1 MHIQVRKDPGA
12 PMRHIIHVREHLIS
26 TDLAVADG
34 GEDSGPDP
42 HDLYDSALGACK
54 ALTVLW
60 YAKRK
65 QLPLTDLEVTIDR
78 DASDERHGTYRL
90 SATLKLTGDLTEAQ
104 RNELLSVASKCPV
117 HKLMTAVTTEV
128 TTNLASA

>member
-1 MHIQVRKDPGA
+1 MNIQVRKAPGA
-12 PMRHIIHVREHLIS
+12 PMRHIIHVRDHQIA

-60 YAKRK
+60 YARRK

-78 DASDERHGTYRL
+78 DASEERHGTYRL
-90 SATLKLTGDLTEAQ
+90 SATLKLIGDLTEAQ

-128 TTNLASA
+128 VTQLASA

>member
-1 MHIQVRKDPGA
+1 MNIQVRKDPGA
-12 PMRHIIHVREHLIS
+12 PMRHIIHVRDHSIP

-60 YAKRK
+60 YARRK
-65 QLPLTDLEVTIDR
+65 QLPLTDLEVTIER
-78 DASDERHGTYRL
+78 DASEERHGTYRL

-104 RNELLSVASKCPV
+104 RNELLAVASKCPV

-128 TTNLASA
+128 VTQLASA